1 MEVWSGQV
9 TGAAD
14 LSHGKGISLLVDP
27 TLISHCALQKDARL
41 SLRSFVNPTLIPYYA
56 RIGPALEVHI
66 KDFKSIEWWKCRL
79 LSGVGDE
86 DEDADDRVDDPLPIQ
101 CPTGVLLAVE
111 TPQRRGSTSNTLNN
125 DVTDILVYG
134 VLGLTS
140 LHSKRPPTPPSSSPT
155 FPDPTLENSNDNE
168 GSAPGRELRIYAVT
182 LCSGLISMAKALPS
196 PPFSPNPGSFTDNND
211 DNDNDNDNDY
221 DNETYAEFL
230 PEQRSPCPK
239 RKRMASIFDAATEY
253 HKKVRRKGGQA
264 VSQLMSRSLSLAS
277 GHQLSKSAIA
287 KIKKEPLDTSFLDK
301 GNNINNNGD
310 SSTHKPR
317 MLSISRITKTPKQS
331 SSATPLST
339 HLRDS
344 SSNIGARPRTASVS
358 SWRSTPGPFAPQ
370 QQQQQQQQDR
380 QIPSPPQLAY
390 SSPSETISANKTL
403 LTRTILTCMRLYG
416 FHRNSR
422 TNNPAATSS
431 QSKQPPL
438 PGSTDVDSP
447 VVLPTKTTV
456 PTPMPTHAQTEKPS
470 QSYSRPST
478 ATAIP
483 AAAPPDTEEDDD
495 FKAMYHAAYRAASFA
510 LRRYLKDVTNGSTGT
525 GGSAVAG
532 TNGLNNASS
541 ETGGGM
547 GVPLLERGKAT
558 DLVDGILRL
567 FCET

>member
-1 MEVWSGQV
+1 MEVWSGPV
-9 TGAAD
+9 TGAGD

-86 DEDADDRVDDPLPIQ
+86 DEDADDRFDDSLPIQ

-111 TPQRRGSTSNTLNN
+111 TPQRRGSTTNTPNN

-134 VLGLTS
+134 VLGLPS
-140 LHSKRPPTPPSSSPT
+140 LRSKRPPTPPPSSSPT
-155 FPDPTLENSNDNE
+155 FPDPTLGDSNDNE
-168 GSAPGRELRIYAVT
+168 GSAPERELRIHAVT
-182 LCSGLISMAKALPS
+182 LCSGLIAMAEALPS
-196 PPFSPNPGSFTDNND
+196 PPLSPDPGSLADNND
-211 DNDNDNDNDY
+211 DNDNYHGNDY

-253 HKKVRRKGGQA
+253 HKKVRRKGGEA
-264 VSQLMSRSLSLAS
+264 VAQLMSRSLSVMSSS
-277 GHQLSKSAIA
+277 GHQLSNSAIT
-287 KIKKEPLDTSFLDK
+287 KIKKEPLDISSLDK
-301 GNNINNNGD
+301 GNNINNNSN

-317 MLSISRITKTPKQS
+317 MLSISRITKAPKQS
-331 SSATPLST
+331 SSAAPLSA
-339 HLRDS
+339 HVRDS
-344 SSNIGARPRTASVS
+344 STNTGARPRTASVS

-370 QQQQQQQQDR
+370 QQQQQDR
-380 QIPSPPQLAY
+380 QIPPPPRLVYA
-390 SSPSETISANKTL
+390 SPSETISANKAL

-431 QSKQPPL
+431 QSKRAPL
-438 PGSTDVDSP
+438 PESADVDSP
-447 VVLPTKTTV
+447 VVLPTKTTM
-456 PTPMPTHAQTEKPS
+456 PTQMPTHAQTEKSS
-470 QSYSRPST
+470 QSHSRPST
-478 ATAIP
+478 ATTIP
-483 AAAPPDTEEDDD
+483 AAASPDADEDED
-495 FKAMYHAAYRAASFA
+495 FKAMYHATYRAASFA
-510 LRRYLKDVTNGSTGT
+510 LRRYLKDVTNVSTSTG
-525 GGSAVAG
+525 SSVVAG
-532 TNGLNNASS
+532 ANGLNNTSS
-541 ETGGGM
+541 EIGGI
-547 GVPLLERGKAT
+547 GVPVLERGKAT
-558 DLVDGILRL
+558 DLVDGVLRL